1 MLVLDDALRD
11 MIVQRASAA
20 QLLRV
25 ALKDGLRLLRHDG
38 WDKVRAGVTTV
49 EEVLRVSKA

>member
-1 MLVLDDALRD
+1 

-38 WDKVRAGVTTV
+38 WDKVRAGITTV

>member
-1 MLVLDDALRD
+1 MILDDTLRE

-20 QLLRV
+20 QLLKV
-25 ALKDGLRLLRHDG
+25 ALKHGLRLLRHDG